1 MATQLF
7 DDGSLGISKNA
18 ESDKTKLNA
27 ITEALKK
34 LTDPQKIN
42 EMAEQ
47 LHQRGILNDKD
58 IEELKVKGVIYQQP
72 DYNLDLQ
79 QNQQQDRTMSEDAE
93 KTEEPVKDDGEEME
107 L

>member
-7 DDGSLGISKNA
+7 DDGSLEISKNA
-18 ESDKTKLNA
+18 ESDEKKLKA
-27 ITEALKK
+27 ISDALKK
-34 LTDPQKIN
+34 LTDPQRIN

-58 IEELKVKGVIYQQP
+58 IEELKVKGIIYQQP

-79 QNQQQDRTMSEDAE
+79 QSQQQDRTTNESVE
-93 KTEEPVKDDGEEME
+93 KVEKEEESVKDDER
-107 L
+107 